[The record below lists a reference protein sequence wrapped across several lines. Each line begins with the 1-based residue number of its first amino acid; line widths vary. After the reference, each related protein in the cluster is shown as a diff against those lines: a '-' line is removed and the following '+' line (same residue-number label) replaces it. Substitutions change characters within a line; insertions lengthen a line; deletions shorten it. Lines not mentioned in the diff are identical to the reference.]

1 MFMKKRINKKGFSLV
16 ELLAVIVI
24 LGLIATIGIGVT
36 SNLVEKS
43 KREKMESQ
51 KNTVTMSAQT
61 YMQNNKNL
69 VPKIIGEAKVIRVS
83 DLRAMNYLTE
93 DIKNEKGES
102 CMEKS
107 YVRVYKLSNT
117 EYTYTPF
124 LYCGSEEVP
133 EDEVVPLPVVSA
145 NFSDSSGK
153 IEDDKLNNVS
163 DAYLYIKIKAADEEE
178 LQDYKNDGTHIT
190 IDGYSF
196 KIFVYNNGKKQETYN
211 SGSLSGGREE
221 NIIINK
227 KLKDYIDVTGVTQ
240 VAIEVTA
247 INTLGGI
254 TTSSIIKGESGDISS
269 TEYEDNVKPKCVK
282 PENSYDEN
290 DWLNKNE
297 YNTTKLQRKLTVGCD
312 DGTGSGCIRNYFT
325 MSWPNDNDQYGAE
338 YVYIEV
344 KDNAGNVSEHNDE
357 CKFRVNV
364 DIQAPEA
371 TVTAHVGKNS
381 TSNTS
386 SDLASKFN
394 TASILSKVIKA
405 NDKNTSVSINSA
417 DYNHLTANNTNIQW
431 MNAENYPNGVVYKIV
446 LKDNIRLDK
455 WTWHTNEGYINDSK
469 SSNYLKVSANGPEAS
484 SGTIAQD
491 ADHGATEFHGST
503 FDTVYVRFL
512 TEGMRYG
519 VFTVYDKSGNSTK
532 VKIAANLDRTPP
544 PVPNSLVAYVYNKVR
559 TGGTSVSST
568 GYTFSTWTNKYVQV
582 QTAGGQN
589 HDKLSHNTSLS
600 GFWQF
605 RYYAQNN
612 AGNRV
617 GSGDFSTYTSGIGVY
632 DFKGTAAQVDGKN
645 QIKFMGCDKAGN
657 CSEWGTQKQVWIDIT
672 VPTCTVTRHL
682 SGSESSYGWLGIGEA
697 ATVRA
702 TCNDPTST
710 LASGCTVG
718 SFEHLYNYQINTTT
732 AGADGNGK
740 AGSFTDYAGNSVD
753 CTATQR
759 VQIDY
764 TAPKCSVSGGDPAWT
779 NKSRTVKATCS
790 DTGGSGCV
798 KTTMS
803 HTYSTNT
810 NSTQGGAVGLG
821 QGGTFYDKADNNV
834 NCPANQTVKVDV
846 VNPYNVWDNPPGTY
860 DSNTGIT
867 VTVRCKDDFS
877 GVSDTYSYREPF
889 VVKISSPTKDMKI
902 GLCCKDMAG
911 NTVCPSHGPWNVR
924 YYSRDEDCG
933 AEEYNSCATSGCGVK
948 AYKTCANKACGS
960 YCKTCT
966 VYPCNSGINLRTCK
980 NIEGQNWVP
989 GKGCCSKTGTRK
1001 TSCSSCG
1008 SAYNSCATSGCG
1020 VKSYNTCADPA
1031 CGVKLYNYCWHY

>member
-24 LGLIATIGIGVT
+24 LGLIAAIGIGVT

-69 VPKIIGEAKVIRVS
+69 VPKIIGETKVIRVS
-83 DLRAMNYLTE
+83 DLRKMNYLTE
-93 DIKNEKGES
+93 DIKNDKGES

-133 EDEVVPLPVVSA
+133 EDEVVPLPSVSA

-163 DAYLYIKIKAADEEE
+163 DAYLYIDINAAEEE
-178 LQDYKNDGTHIT
+178 EIQDYKNDGTQIA

-196 KIFVYNNGKKQETYN
+196 KIFVYKNGKKQEAYN

-221 NIIINK
+221 KIIINK

-269 TEYEDNVKPKCVK
+269 TEYEDKVKPKCVK
-282 PENSYDEN
+282 PENPYNEN

-325 MSWPNDNDQYGAE
+325 MSWPNDDDRYGAE

-405 NDKNTSVSINSA
+405 NDKNTSVSINST

-672 VPTCTVTRHL
+672 VPSCTVTRHL

-867 VTVRCKDDFS
+867 VTVRCQDDFS
-877 GVSDTYSYREPF
+877 GVSDTYSYREPW
-889 VVKISSPTKDMKI
+889 VVNVPSPTKNMKI
-902 GLCCKDMAG
+902 GMCCKDMAG

-948 AYKTCANKACGS
+948 AYNTCANKACGS

-966 VYPCNSGINLRTCK
+966 VYPCYSGFNIRTCRQV
-980 NIEGQNWVP
+980 EGQRWVS
-989 GKGCCSKTGTRK
+989 GKCCSTSGTRT

-1020 VKSYNTCADPA
+1020 VKSYYTCADPA